1 MRWTTPSSSRR
12 SRRAQDTPTSV
23 FDPDSDLVTGP
34 VVEGAPDEPVLAV
47 DEIQGN
53 VVPGFGSF
61 VQTLLGIR
69 FEDADS
75 ARRWL
80 TDVLPAVS
88 TLRQVNDARN
98 VRRRAA
104 RSREPRPA
112 SPVWTNLALSVEGLK
127 LFGLPTDRI
136 RDDAFRVG
144 LYGPASRALGD
155 PREPAHEGHVSR
167 WVVGGSATT
176 VPHVLAIVA
185 ADDAPSAAA
194 RVRTLK
200 ENVNVVYEER
210 GEVLV
215 DGPNDVGREHFGFRD
230 GISTIAPRGRLS
242 RRPRHFLSRRYVDP
256 EDERALD
263 YAKPGQPLVWP
274 GQFVFGYPCQRDAEP
289 ASKPG
294 PEADAGYPWMA
305 DGSFLVFRRLRQD
318 VPEFR
323 AFLAEESARMGGLDP
338 DRLAAMLVGRWPNG
352 TALAVDPDQPEE
364 APMADRLR
372 VNHFGYANDAAPIRV
387 CADPFVA
394 TEESRGPDEL
404 RQVPGAPADL
414 SGDRCP
420 TFAHV
425 RKVNPRDSV
434 TDQGGPAITLRSQM
448 LRRGITFGPRF
459 ESPDDTER
467 GLLFLAYQ
475 TSIEQQFELLS
486 RKWMNRP
493 NAPEPSSGHDLLVG
507 QEHGTRTATLAAP
520 GGGTVEISTERVWVV
535 PTGGGYF
542 FSPSISVLEAIASGT
557 IDSSAHRSQFRARSE
572 VLRSAT

>member
-1 MRWTTPSSSRR
+1 M
-12 SRRAQDTPTSV
+12 SV

-34 VVEGAPDEPVLAV
+34 VVDGAPEEPVLAV

-53 VVPGFGSF
+53 ILPGFGSF

-69 FEDADS
+69 FDDADS

-80 TDVLPAVS
+80 SDVIPVVS

-98 VRRRAA
+98 LRRRAA
-104 RSREPRPA
+104 RLGEPRPA
-112 SPVWTNLALSVEGLK
+112 SPCWTNLAVSVEGLK

-136 RDDAFRVG
+136 RDDAFRLG

-155 PREPAHEGHVSR
+155 PRDPAQEGHVSR
-167 WVVGGSATT
+167 WVVGGSAAT
-176 VPHVLAIVA
+176 VPHVLLIVA
-185 ADDAPSAAA
+185 ADDRPTVAG

-200 ENVNVVYEER
+200 ESVNVVYEER

-242 RRPRHFLSRRYVDP
+242 RKPRHFLSRRYIDP
-256 EDERALD
+256 EDARALD
-263 YAKPGQPLVWP
+263 FAKPGQPLVWP
-274 GQFVFGYPCQRDAEP
+274 GQFLFGYPSQRDAEP
-289 ASKPG
+289 ASEPG
-294 PEADAGYPWMA
+294 PEADGGYPWMA

-318 VPEFR
+318 VPEFQ
-323 AFLAEESARMGGLDP
+323 AFLAEESARIAGTNP

-372 VNHFGYANDAAPIRV
+372 VNHFGYANDAVPIRV

-394 TEESRGPDEL
+394 TEESVRETDEL
-404 RQVPGAPADL
+404 RQVPGTPADL

-425 RKVNPRDSV
+425 RKVNPRDRV
-434 TDQGGPAITLRSQM
+434 TDQGGPAITLRSQV
-448 LRRGITFGPRF
+448 LRRGITFGSRYEST
-459 ESPDDTER
+459 ESPDNRER

-507 QEHGTRTATLAAP
+507 QEHGRRTATLLSP
-520 GGGTVEISTERVWVV
+520 GVGTVEISTERVWVV

-542 FSPSISVLEAIASGT
+542 FSPSLSVLEAIASGNV
-557 IDSSAHRSQFRARSE
+557 DSSAHRSQPGPPRSSQRQGSRDARARG
-572 VLRSAT
+572 